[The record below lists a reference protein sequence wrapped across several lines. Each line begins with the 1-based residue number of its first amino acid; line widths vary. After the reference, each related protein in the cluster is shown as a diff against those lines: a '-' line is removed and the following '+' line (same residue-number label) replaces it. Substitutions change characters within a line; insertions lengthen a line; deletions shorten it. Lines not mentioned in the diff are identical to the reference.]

1 MKDYYQNLSNKDK
14 KLYTIVWL
22 HLLVEPMTLK
32 DMLTFFSIK
41 QNQIKGASDLH
52 HRNKLSVLLNNM
64 LDSNLLNRTDKKKI
78 SSRAKGGSYYTGRW
92 DINEDV
98 LIFEDIMKDT
108 LFNDPNF
115 KYWIKENIE
124 NLVKLIRKIC
134 TKETYYYLIRDKIKN
149 YEFSTLLMAVN
160 LFLVQIYSVK
170 KMVMQTAD
178 AEFIE
183 HRVKRK
189 NICDTY
195 ADKIIDE
202 QTYEYFKRKI
212 AKLTL
217 PYINRN
223 VLLDNIMNYF
233 KKLIELKYKEEKKL
247 IKLKKKMLKP
257 DFYEYE
263 IPRGYSHMVGTKN
276 ITLEL
281 SEASIPVMIDRLILC
296 YNSIIARYY
305 YHINGIELPVEYP
318 NIFGF
323 M

>member
-1 MKDYYQNLSNKDK
+1 MKDYYQNLSSKDK

-32 DMLTFFSIK
+32 DMLRFFCIK
-41 QNQIKGASDLH
+41 DNQIKGASDLH

-64 LDSNLLNRTDKKKI
+64 LDSNLLNRPDKKKI

-115 KYWIKENIE
+115 KSWIKENIE
-124 NLVKLIRKIC
+124 HLIKLIRKIY
-134 TKETYYYLIRDKIKN
+134 TRETYFLLIRNKIKN
-149 YEFSTLLMAVN
+149 YEVSTLLMAVN
-160 LFLVQIYSVK
+160 LFLVQIYSVSK
-170 KMVMQTAD
+170 TVKQTAD

-183 HRVKRK
+183 HRVKGRT
-189 NICDTY
+189 IYDEY

-202 QTYEYFKRKI
+202 QTYEYFKGKI

-217 PYINRN
+217 PCINRN
-223 VLLDNIMNYF
+223 AVLDLIMSYF
-233 KKLIELKYKEEKKL
+233 KKLIELKHKEGKKL
-247 IKLKKKMLKP
+247 IKLKKRLQT
-257 DFYEYE
+257 DFYDYV
-263 IPRGYSHMVGTKN
+263 IPKGYSHTVGTKN

-281 SEASIPVMIDRLILC
+281 REAGIPVMIDRLILC

-305 YHINGIELPVEYP
+305 YQINGIELPEENP
-318 NIFGF
+318 EMFGF
-323 M
+323 I